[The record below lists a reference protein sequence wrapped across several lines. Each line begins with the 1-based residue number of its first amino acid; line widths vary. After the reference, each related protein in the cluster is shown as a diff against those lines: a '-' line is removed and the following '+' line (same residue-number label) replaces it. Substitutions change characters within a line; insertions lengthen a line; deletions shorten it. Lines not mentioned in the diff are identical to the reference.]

1 MSDGTPPLADRLSAR
16 LAQHSVVV
24 VDGGVVDG
32 LHALGLPLGEPPE
45 GWCLDRP
52 DAVLDVH
59 RGLAAAGAEIVT
71 TNSAGANQGRY
82 GGEAEAI
89 CAASVRLARIAAPGA
104 AIAGALGPVGSP
116 FERRFLFTGQAAA
129 LASAGADLLW
139 FEALADDGDAS
150 AAFEAARPTGIPY
163 VLTFDP
169 GSVLGDL
176 DAVHRFV
183 ELVASASRRDP
194 RPIATGVDSG
204 FGPELALKAIGAIG
218 ALDLPLVVR
227 ANAGL
232 PELKGGT
239 LVRPFGV
246 EEMSGYA
253 IVARRLGAR
262 IVGGFGGVDS
272 TLLAAIADAL

>member
-1 MSDGTPPLADRLSAR
+1 MADRLSAK
-16 LAQHSVVV
+16 LARHRMVL

-45 GWCLDRP
+45 AWCLDRP
-52 DAVLDVH
+52 EAVLDVH

-71 TNSAGANQGRY
+71 TNSVGANHGRY
-82 GGEAEAI
+82 GDEAEAI
-89 CAASVRLARIAAPGA
+89 CAASVRLARIAAPDA
-104 AIAGALGPVGSP
+104 AIAGAIGPTGSP

-139 FEALADDGDAS
+139 FEALADAGDAS
-150 AAFEAARPTGIPY
+150 AAFEAARPSGIPY

-169 GSVLGDL
+169 RPVLGDHE
-176 DAVHRFV
+176 AAQRFV
-183 ELVASASRRDP
+183 ELVASASRFDP
-194 RPIATGVDSG
+194 RPIAIGVDSG
-204 FGPELALKAIGAIG
+204 LGPELALKALGAIG
-218 ALDLPLVVR
+218 ALDIPLVVR

-232 PELKGGT
+232 PELKGGA

-246 EEMSGYA
+246 EEMTGYA